1 MWDEPMKQKGR
12 HPDRVLTAVKV
23 KSLNAPGRHADG
35 NGLYLMVEPSGAK
48 RWMLRVMAQ
57 GRRRDIGLGG
67 VQFVSLAEAR
77 EKAINLTKIAK
88 AGGDP
93 IAERKATAGVPTF
106 AEAARSVH
114 AEHAAAWRN
123 KKHTDQ
129 WINTLVT
136 YAFPTL
142 GERRV
147 DQIASP
153 DVLKV
158 LSPIWLKK
166 PETAKRVKQRI
177 GTILDWAKAAGFRSG
192 DNIVL
197 GISKGL
203 PKQPERKR
211 HHATL
216 PYAEVPAFVRKLRAS
231 DSNEPT
237 KLALE
242 FLILTAARTNEVL
255 QARWSEMKNG
265 VWIIPGERMKA
276 RREHRVPL
284 SPRCLEILERAEHLS
299 DGGEYVFCGRSEGK
313 PLSNMALLMTLR
325 RMNLDVTVHG
335 FRSAFRDW
343 AAECTNF
350 SREVCEMALAHTI
363 KDKAEAAYRRGDLF
377 DKRRKLMAAWA
388 NFVAPQPKR
397 TGKRRTNPRKGR
409 K

>member
-1 MWDEPMKQKGR
+1 MKRKGH
-12 HPDRVLTAVKV
+12 HPNRVLTTVKV
-23 KSLNAPGRHADG
+23 KSLKEPGRYADG
-35 NGLYLMVEPSGAK
+35 SGLYLIVEPSGAK

-93 IAERKATAGVPTF
+93 VTERKAKAGVPTF

-123 KKHTDQ
+123 EKHTDQ

-136 YAFPTL
+136 YVFPTL

-147 DQIASP
+147 DQIDTP

-166 PETAKRVKQRI
+166 PETARRVKQRI
-177 GTILDWAKAAGFRSG
+177 GTVLDWAKAAGFRSG
-192 DNIVL
+192 DNIVH
-197 GISKGL
+197 GVSKGL
-203 PKQPERKR
+203 PRQPERRR

-216 PYAEVPAFVRKLRAS
+216 PYAEVPAFVRTLRAS

-237 KLALE
+237 KLAFE

-255 QARWSEMKNG
+255 QALWSEVEDG
-265 VWIIPGERMKA
+265 VWTIPAERMKA

-284 SPRCLEILERAEHLS
+284 SPRCLAILRRATQLS
-299 DGGEYVFCGRSEGK
+299 DGGEYVFCGRSAEK
-313 PLSNMALLMTLR
+313 TLSNMALLMVLR
-325 RMNLDVTVHG
+325 RMDLDVTVHG

-350 SREVCEMALAHTI
+350 TREVCEMALAHTI
-363 KDKAEAAYRRGDLF
+363 KDKAEAAYRRGDLLE
-377 DKRRKLMAAWA
+377 KRRELMAAWVSTA
-388 NFVAPQPKR
+388 E
-397 TGKRRTNPRKGR
+397 
-409 K
+409 